1 MTGIVTKD
9 CSVPNIPDNVLG
21 GESDKVVG
29 WVVDLAIGRHGSSG
43 SKRTTGA
50 TLSLIPDICDDT
62 LVSPV
67 H

>member
-1 MTGIVTKD
+1 MTWIITKD
-9 CSVPNIPDNVLG
+9 WLAQDIPDNVLG

-43 SKRTTGA
+43 GKCPTRA
-50 TLSLIPDICDDT
+50 TLSLIPDISDDT

-67 H
+67 N

>member
-29 WVVDLAIGRHGSSG
+29 WVIDLAIGRHGSSG
-43 SKRTTGA
+43 GKCPTRA
-50 TLSLIPDICDDT
+50 TLSLIPDISDDT

-67 H
+67 N